1 MCHSNCCVVE
11 QTGIVMVGILRVCIV
26 CRVVIVGLHV
36 SLVVIA
42 KDVKAHVSI
51 LPWGCVTGGWVCYFR
66 LSDQGQTVHD

>member
-11 QTGIVMVGILRVCIV
+11 QTEIVMVGILRVCIV
-26 CRVVIVGLHV
+26 CRVVIVGLYV

-51 LPWGCVTGGWVCYFR
+51 LLGAMLREVGYVTLG
-66 LSDQGQTVHD
+66 